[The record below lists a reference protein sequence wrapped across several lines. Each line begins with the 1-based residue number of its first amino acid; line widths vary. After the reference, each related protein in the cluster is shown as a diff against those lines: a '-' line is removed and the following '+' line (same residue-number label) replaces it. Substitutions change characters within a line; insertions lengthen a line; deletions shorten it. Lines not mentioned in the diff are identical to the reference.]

1 MENKQASSTGPS
13 LRACLRNDCSTIG
26 VTVVHNVIVR
36 KQTEPSLRACLE
48 GSTISVTVKP
58 SLSCCLD
65 GHGSFISKNE
75 TSLGL
80 ANAKKNSINEDIDA
94 LGTVTCVS
102 PVTHDVVSK
111 HQLCKMRKDSKQL
124 RTIVRNLERN
134 RYQGTEA
141 GDRLISAAAL
151 VMPKASQ
158 ESLQSA
164 TALIVA
170 GVCVNVGIPQDDSCH
185 RPRHPRTDTPRP
197 HSYRRG
203 VA

>member
-102 PVTHDVVSK
+102 PEHRRNKKRKKREVRTIKKVVSSQTK
-111 HQLCKMRKDSKQL
+111 LCHITNSINVHN
-124 RTIVRNLERN
+124 T
-134 RYQGTEA
+134 TW
-141 GDRLISAAAL
+141 RLIKRIFRL
-151 VMPKASQ
+151 
-158 ESLQSA
+158 L
-164 TALIVA
+164 
-170 GVCVNVGIPQDDSCH
+170 DF
-185 RPRHPRTDTPRP
+185 
-197 HSYRRG
+197 
-203 VA
+203 